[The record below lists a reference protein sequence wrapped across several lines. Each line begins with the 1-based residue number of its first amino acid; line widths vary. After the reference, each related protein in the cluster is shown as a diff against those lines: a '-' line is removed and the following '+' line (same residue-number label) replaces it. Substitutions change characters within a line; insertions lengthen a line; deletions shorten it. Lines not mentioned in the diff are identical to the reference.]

1 MFKNIS
7 GAGFATTFVS
17 LLLASSAVLAQ
28 DKPQSSNQSPDSK
41 ITEEVVVTGLRQRL
55 QQAGAL
61 ANTISKTEVI
71 GVSRIEHKNAVNL
84 SEAIDNSPGVRV
96 SNDCSMC
103 GFKRIMLNG
112 LRGDQTTILVDG
124 LPTHTLISGYYA
136 VDAIPTTGV
145 DRIEVARG
153 AGASLIAPEA
163 IGGTVNI
170 VTTEAEDNRML
181 LDLSAG
187 ENGYQKVGFLGTA
200 ISDDSATRLTLISQ
214 FDSRDQ
220 FDADNNKVSETPFME
235 NKSVIARIS
244 HDVTERDNVTF
255 RYANISSD
263 VFGGPVLGE
272 RFADGKASSSGAV
285 LSRYD
290 GAGSDTQDLFVGG
303 DVDNDFSGKAWET
316 AEWVNTQRN
325 EASLSWL
332 RELNADWN
340 MRLASSWAQHEQDSF
355 YEGFDYFAKDTML
368 FVDAKFNW
376 IASDAHLL
384 TFGLDSRTE
393 TMRSDSYAGS
403 LSADYVSDS
412 FDYDVLGL
420 YLQDTWQATDNLDIA
435 MALRVDQIE
444 ADFIDPSKPGTEINE
459 TIVSPRVDIRYM
471 HTDRWTSRLS
481 AGRGYRAPLSFF
493 ETDHGILDS
502 GAGFEVD
509 VDKLERSVSTTY
521 ALSFEGEQLTSTLSF
536 AYTEVDNLA
545 SLEETATA
553 VPVLTQLDDSADV
566 ATVDLALNYQF
577 TDAFNA
583 SMIIEAYDYDDN
595 FKTSYTSAPIE
606 QRITLSFDYDINDW
620 ELVANLVWFGSR
632 DLGDFGY
639 DGYNRVD
646 SSGNVV
652 ADSKKTL
659 DAPAF
664 FTVDFKVQKQLNE
677 HLSVYAGASNL
688 LDYSQAGN
696 EESPLMF
703 ESDEGAGAY
712 DVAYIYGPLRGRE
725 AYLGVKLEY

>member
-1 MFKNIS
+1 
-7 GAGFATTFVS
+7 
-17 LLLASSAVLAQ
+17 
-28 DKPQSSNQSPDSK
+28 
-41 ITEEVVVTGLRQRL
+41 
-55 QQAGAL
+55 
-61 ANTISKTEVI
+61 
-71 GVSRIEHKNAVNL
+71 
-84 SEAIDNSPGVRV
+84 
-96 SNDCSMC
+96 
-103 GFKRIMLNG
+103 
-112 LRGDQTTILVDG
+112 
-124 LPTHTLISGYYA
+124 
-136 VDAIPTTGV
+136 
-145 DRIEVARG
+145 
-153 AGASLIAPEA
+153 
-163 IGGTVNI
+163 VNI